1 MKRNFPIIIE
11 QDDDGIFIVE
21 CPTIKGC
28 RSYGHSIEE
37 AMVNMREA
45 IEACLEPEDT
55 CIYGP
60 RFLGWREI
68 EVAVP

>member
-1 MKRNFPIIIE
+1 
-11 QDDDGIFIVE
+11 
-21 CPTIKGC
+21 
-28 RSYGHSIEE
+28 
-37 AMVNMREA
+37 MVNMREA

-55 CIYGP
+55 CINGP